1 MELVSVLLVKGLE
14 NYTIKTLLHKKCTLD
29 IALLNTIKTIMIMSN
44 KSNSVLAS
52 VGRGIKQAARW
63 VAKMFGYKAENKYA
77 RGVWYVFATS
87 AAIFALIFVTALVF
101 DVVDLVKDLCED
113 AKYERMVNSSTYLH
127 DYCNQYVSPYVI
139 YHDDFPGYLYNTTLG
154 QRTAT
159 GVQWICKSSDG
170 DSLACFCTV
179 EEHKRGYFNRFT
191 GEVAIPAQY
200 DKAWIFSEGV
210 ACVLDKGVLHFID
223 HKGQTLMGKVFPYTE
238 RIDDYCFHNGL
249 CQMLGDNNC
258 IGLIDKQGSWV
269 VSPEYYEMA
278 YDTKGF
284 WLVQARDWNYGLLDA
299 KGQMLLPVEYDNITV
314 HHEDSCIFVRR
325 LDHLNQVLDF
335 ECNIINPCNFVEVE
349 KMEYSTDEYDEEGV
363 MKSATAKCLRYRTI
377 DWNYGL
383 MDKNGNMI
391 TPPSYSSIVSIG
403 YDRYHC
409 DGPNGSVILDSKGN
423 ECGEKL

>member
-139 YHDDFPGYLYNTTLG
+139 YHDDLPGYQYNTTLG

>member
-101 DVVDLVKDLCED
+101 DAVDFVKDLCED

-269 VSPEYYEMA
+269 VRPEYYEMA

-349 KMEYSTDEYDEEGV
+349 KMEYSTDEYDEEGI
-363 MKSATAKCLRYRTI
+363 MKLATAKCLRYRTI

-409 DGPNGSVILDSKGN
+409 EGPNGSVILDSKGN